1 MANAHSRRTL
11 VTGANRGLGL
21 EFVRQLLARG
31 DTVLAACRKPDQA
44 DTLNGLVGDY
54 PDRLQ
59 VLALDVTDPA
69 HFPAFALETA
79 KRLPALDC
87 LINNAGVLPA
97 GERFGQLRE
106 AALASAFATN
116 CAGPLLLTQSLA
128 PLLAKGVEPRVLNI
142 SSVLG
147 SIASTTACYSPSYAI
162 SKAALNMAG
171 RLMGH
176 ALAEQ
181 RIRSAN
187 IHPGWVHTDMGGG
200 QAPLEATES
209 VRAMLDT
216 LARLPA
222 EAHGIYVDR
231 LGQPMPW

>member
-1 MANAHSRRTL
+1 MQTLPTRRVL

-31 DTVLAACRKPDQA
+31 DIVLAACREPERAEALAALMSTHPEK
-44 DTLNGLVGDY
+44 
-54 PDRLQ
+54 LQ

-79 KRLPALDC
+79 KRTPALDC
-87 LINNAGVLPA
+87 LINNAGMLPT
-97 GERFGQLRE
+97 GERFGELHQP
-106 AALASAFATN
+106 ALAAAFATN
-116 CAGPLLLTQSLA
+116 CAGPLLLTQALA
-128 PLLAKGVEPRVLNI
+128 PLLAKGTEPRVLNI

-181 RIRSAN
+181 HIRTVN
-187 IHPGWVHTDMGGG
+187 MHPGWVHTDMGGG
-200 QAPLEATES
+200 QAPLEPAES

-216 LARLPA
+216 LDRLPA
-222 EAHGIYVDR
+222 DAHGVFVDR
-231 LGQPMPW
+231 LGEPMPW